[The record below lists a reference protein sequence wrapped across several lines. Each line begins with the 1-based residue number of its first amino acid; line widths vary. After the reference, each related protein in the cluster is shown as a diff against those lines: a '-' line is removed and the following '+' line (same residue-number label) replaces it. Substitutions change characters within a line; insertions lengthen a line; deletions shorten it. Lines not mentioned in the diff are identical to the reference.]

1 MKKALLCLLAVT
13 VVFSATACGNEKT
26 DDANAGVSNEASSE
40 ASVEQTASYEITD
53 KRVATWVNSIG
64 TTHMQI
70 IVEITN
76 TGTKN
81 LYLDSGSCDIEDASG
96 KLITSESLVSAFP
109 DVLAPGEKGYMYEET
124 ILDKAFD
131 GELTV
136 IPHEEVEEAKVDL
149 IRFPVTDT
157 EISNGKYG
165 GFDMLGRVENTSDEE
180 QDLVYVVAF
189 LYDES
194 GTCIGQM
201 FTITDEIS
209 AGDKVGF
216 EMSSLSLP
224 DSIVA
229 DDIADYVVYAY
240 PCQFQF

>member
-1 MKKALLCLLAVT
+1 MKKALLCLLAIA
-13 VVFSATACGNEKT
+13 VVFSVTACGTSEKA
-26 DDANAGVSNEASSE
+26 DDTNTNVPNEASSDTI
-40 ASVEQTASYEITD
+40 AEQTASYEITD

-64 TTHMQI
+64 ITDMQI

-124 ILDKAFD
+124 ILDKEFD

-136 IPHEEVEEAKVDL
+136 IPHEEVEEAKVNL
-149 IRFPVTDT
+149 IRFPVTDI
-157 EISNGKYG
+157 EISDGKYG

-180 QDLVYVVAF
+180 QDLIYVTAF
-189 LYDES
+189 LYNES
-194 GTCIGQM
+194 GTCLGQM
-201 FTITDEIS
+201 FTIMELS

-224 DSIVA
+224 DDISA